1 MCKGVKQLLVKIF
14 FFELNTNIEKTFHS
28 MVKAKILVI
37 AKSRFSYCAGILN
50 SNKIYYMIF
59 WHKPLNHWLNIED
72 YVLNEN

>member
-1 MCKGVKQLLVKIF
+1 
-14 FFELNTNIEKTFHS
+14 